1 MFWVDPGLE
10 NTGRAQAKLRQESD
24 GSTVVGG
31 PVEGPVEGSFITLD
45 VTLVLSS
52 GKGTLKRE

>member
-1 MFWVDPGLE
+1 MFWVDPRLE
-10 NTGRAQAKLRQESD
+10 NIGRVQAKLRQESD

-31 PVEGPVEGSFITLD
+31 PVGGSFITLD
-45 VTLVLSS
+45 VTLVLSR